1 MRPTHR
7 VLVLAS
13 AFLCLT
19 LQSCSLIEPESQMPL
34 LVWYADLLPGR
45 GFEGLNEVRAAGFTI
60 AHVEEGDQQQNRLK
74 LALAD
79 SLDLQLLVTDRRL
92 LRAGLDELPL
102 ETAVF
107 EAVQDYRPFSSLWG
121 YLVAIN
127 PQRRDFP
134 RLGRIQ
140 EQLAQAD
147 PDHPAMFLIP
157 DTDAVAL
164 DFAVASY
171 SAYLTLFMEIVRPAV
186 LTCALL
192 SDSEYRMRADG
203 YTHLDLLHR
212 VSARYKVPFWGVVQC
227 LAPEL
232 QPPPQH
238 SHLRVQ
244 IYSALAYGA
253 RGVHYY
259 AYQAPPKLSFRAAS
273 AFQQNNGMPNRLY
286 DEVKTIN
293 SELQHLAPV
302 LNQLQVEAVFHTD
315 PLPNGC
321 LPLPT
326 DALIYRIDGKN
337 ILISYL
343 RSKHG
348 DRYALL
354 LNKDTDRG
362 AKIRVYFA
370 HSVKKVIEIG
380 KNGLFTQETIWNL
393 AQNRNER
400 MTFLLFKAGDGI
412 LLKIE

>member
-1 MRPTHR
+1 M
-7 VLVLAS
+7 
-13 AFLCLT
+13 
-19 LQSCSLIEPESQMPL
+19 QSCSLIEPESQMPL

-107 EAVQDYRPFSSLWG
+107 EAVQDYRPFSPSGDIWLRSIHSA
-121 YLVAIN
+121 AI
-127 PQRRDFP
+127 PPP
-134 RLGRIQ
+134 RPYPG
-140 EQLAQAD
+140 ATGTSD

-273 AFQQNNGMPNRLY
+273 AFQQNNGVPNRLY

-354 LNKDTDRG
+354 LNKYTDRG

-380 KNGLFTQETIWNL
+380 KNGLFTQKRSGTG
-393 AQNRNER
+393 AKSQ
-400 MTFLLFKAGDGI
+400 
-412 LLKIE
+412 